1 MRVPIILSLISA
13 VLLSPSCR
21 RDHDDKKPV
30 SKHKPSSAAKT
41 KHDPS
46 KEIEALTGAHTRLV
60 WAECAEPKDSDTYAT
75 GDSLLLIGLDTR
87 DGLGERAILSKP
99 GNYARPLLTSDGTGI
114 VFSDK
119 NTVRKG
125 GKKYYEPVVYRTDW
139 KGDKP
144 VRLAEGY
151 AVDCWKDPA
160 TGTEWV
166 FAAQEIRPTKGVSL
180 EAQRLVRFPMN
191 DPEKIETVYDETP
204 ISPDNV
210 QFSRDGTEA
219 CGLFPWP
226 HAGILRQ
233 SEGKWKA
240 RQLTIGCWTSH
251 SPDNSGVLW
260 AFDGDH
266 KSVHL
271 YADDGARTWQLG
283 FSDAP
288 GVNGREL
295 YHPRWSN
302 HPRFIVA
309 TGPYIKQKGSNGS
322 VINKGGATA
331 QVLMARLSPTAD
343 KVEAWVQVSDDKTG
357 ESYPDAWIEGG
368 DQANLEGHSL
378 THQQGVVASAETWP
392 AKREGLLFLWRDRVS
407 LNTFVQ
413 RDGHKNEA
421 RIESHDAGRFGRFQ
435 EMQLDGGSF
444 EVEAESAEPILKELA
459 GAQDPQQHAG
469 LGAPLVFEAV
479 LIPQPSAPTGSRD
492 GEGALIFSAP
502 GFRIAEYKG
511 KLFVLFSDQE
521 QWITTEPV
529 PTAPFHLVVSRR
541 RVLGAASPF
550 EIVFINGKQ
559 VPIAPWFSNMKPPL
573 SSSQAA
579 SISFGGGWSGGLLN
593 VALYA
598 RSIGIDE
605 IARAA
610 SAAEHR
616 IAALPPPPPR
626 VRLRGKL
633 VELSAM
639 PTPGAIEPYT
649 SSLVEYV
656 YEVEKVLEGEF
667 KEPRVLVKHWAMLNL
682 HTVRG
687 LPREVGKSY
696 ELTLEP
702 AAAHLHLQGERVM
715 QDTTAFDLQ
724 PWFDVSPPR
733 VVERK

>member
-1 MRVPIILSLISA
+1 MYEPVFVAHACLCFMRVPLILLLVSA
-13 VLLSPSCR
+13 VLLSSSCR

-30 SKHKPSSAAKT
+30 TKHKPSSTAKT
-41 KHDPS
+41 KRKHDPS
-46 KEIEALTGAHTRLV
+46 KEVEALTGAHTRLV
-60 WAECAEPKDSDTYAT
+60 WSECAEPKDSDTYAT
-75 GDSLLLIGLDTR
+75 GDQLLLIGVDTR
-87 DGLGERAILSKP
+87 DGLGERAILPKP
-99 GNYARPLLTSDGTGI
+99 GNYSRPLLTSDGTGI

-119 NTVRKG
+119 NTARKG
-125 GKKYYEPVVYRTDW
+125 GKKYYTPVAYRTDW
-139 KGDKP
+139 KGGKP

-166 FAAQEIRPTKGVSL
+166 YAVQEIRPTKGVSL
-180 EAQRLVRFPMN
+180 EAQRLVRFPLN
-191 DPEKIETVYDETP
+191 DPEKMETVYDETP

-226 HAGILRQ
+226 HAGVLSQ

-240 RQLTIGCWTSH
+240 RQITIGCWTSH

-271 YADDGARTWQLG
+271 FADDGARTWQLG
-283 FSDAP
+283 FSNAP
-288 GVNGREL
+288 GVKGREL

-357 ESYPDAWIEGG
+357 ESYPDAWIDGG

-378 THQQGVVASAETWP
+378 KHQQGVASAETWP

-413 RDGHKNEA
+413 RDGHKSEA
-421 RIESHDAGRFGRFQ
+421 RIESHFAGRFGRFQ

-444 EVEAESAEPILKELA
+444 AVDAEGAEGAVAHFKEKPEAA
-459 GAQDPQQHAG
+459 
-469 LGAPLVFEAV
+469 FEAV
-479 LIPQPSAPTGSRD
+479 LLPAAVD
-492 GEGALIFSAP
+492 AGEGGKEPQGVFTAP
-502 GFRIAEYKG
+502 DFFVFVEKG
-511 KLFVLFSDQE
+511 KLTVLSSKGGAWDSSE
-521 QWITTEPV
+521 PLPTT
-529 PTAPFHLVVSRR
+529 PFHLVVNRR
-541 RVLGAASPF
+541 ADPAKAF
-550 EIVFINGKQ
+550 EAFVNGK
-559 VPIAPWFSNMKPPL
+559 PL
-573 SSSQAA
+573 GLGMLAA
-579 SISFGGGWSGGLLN
+579 TFKAEPMEAITFGGGWNGSLLN
-593 VALYA
+593 VAIYDRTLTT
-598 RSIGIDE
+598 DE
-605 IARAA
+605 IAR
-610 SAAEHR
+610 SAEAMQHR
-616 IAALPPPPPR
+616 ISTLPPAPPR
-626 VRLRGKL
+626 VRLQGKL

-639 PTPGAIEPYT
+639 PTPEGIEPYT

-656 YEVEKVLEGEF
+656 YEVEKVLEGEY
-667 KEPRVLVKHWAMLNL
+667 KEPRVLVKHWALLDL
-682 HTVRG
+682 HPVKG
-687 LPREVGKSY
+687 LPRVLGKSY

-702 AAAHLHLQGERVM
+702 GADHLHLQGERVM
-715 QDTTAFDLQ
+715 QDTSAFDLQ
-724 PWFDVSPPR
+724 AWFDVSPPR
-733 VVERK
+733 VVEEKK